1 MNYNIIE
8 KTPFKTIV
16 FDFDGTLA
24 QLNIDFS
31 NMHRCVIDLIAGFD
45 VNPGG
50 LENLFVL
57 EMIEAGRKLIALSHP
72 GQETVFLKNAYELI
86 RNIEIEGAKRG
97 KLFDGTEE
105 MMNELKTH
113 NIKIGVV
120 TRNCIDAVKILCP
133 RIEDFCGA
141 VITREATRKV
151 KPNPEQLKIALK
163 ELDADPAHTA
173 MVGDHPM
180 DISTG
185 KDVGTYTIGV
195 LTGYADENL
204 LRKAGADIILD
215 NATKVTELISRQGS
229 ED

>member
-1 MNYNIIE
+1 MNYSIIE
-8 KTPFKTIV
+8 KTPFKAIV

-24 QLNIDFS
+24 QLNVDFS
-31 NMHRCVIDLIAGFD
+31 YMHRCVIDLITGFG

-50 LENLFVL
+50 LENLFVI
-57 EMIEAGRKLIALSHP
+57 EMIEAGRKLIAASHP
-72 GQETVFLKNAYELI
+72 WQETAFLKNAYELI
-86 RNIEIEGAKRG
+86 RNIEIEGAKKG

-105 MMNELKTH
+105 MLNKLKNH

-133 RIEDFCGA
+133 RIEDYCGA
-141 VITREATRKV
+141 VITREATRNV
-151 KPNPEQLKIALK
+151 KPNPEQLKIALE
-163 ELDADPAHTA
+163 ELNADPAHTA

-185 KDVGTYTIGV
+185 KDVGAYTIGV

-204 LRKAGADIILD
+204 LREAGADIILD
-215 NATKVTELISRQGS
+215 NAINVTELI
-229 ED
+229 